1 MTSILPFANPSLL
14 LFFSLWVQDSVAPWT
29 RRLFITGSRRKT
41 NNHLDNFEFSI
52 QKELNDKI
60 AWFSL
65 HLMNL
70 ATLFS
75 HWHCTHPSTMD
86 LLLLLTTDGL
96 WLLMELLL
104 LLFLTIFKRT
114 TFLHEMKKINELG
127 IMDWIRAAFCSVR
140 FCGGS
145 VLNLHR
151 VLIKNPQSA
160 QSDQDQSPALQR
172 CPWSH
177 IHIVCSKMCS
187 LLLWGALDGSD
198 PDPLTLFLV
207 VEESE
212 ARWVATDPRTFMLRS
227 TNSVLWRAADAPRRT
242 SGV

>member
-1 MTSILPFANPSLL
+1 MTKLLDFLCIL
-14 LFFSLWVQDSVAPWT
+14 WT
-29 RRLFITGSRRKT
+29 
-41 NNHLDNFEFSI
+41 
-52 QKELNDKI
+52 
-60 AWFSL
+60 
-65 HLMNL
+65 NL

-86 LLLLLTTDGL
+86 LLLLLLTTDGL
-96 WLLMELLL
+96 LLL
-104 LLFLTIFKRT
+104 LLLTFLTIFKRT
-114 TFLHEMKKINELG
+114 AFLHEMKKINELG

-145 VLNLHR
+145 VWAEP
-151 VLIKNPQSA
+151 PQSL
-160 QSDQDQSPALQR
+160 DQKSPVGPVRPRPITSATTL
-172 CPWSH
+172 PL
-177 IHIVCSKMCS
+177 VYSKMCS

-227 TNSVLWRAADAPRRT
+227 TNCVLWRAADAPRRT